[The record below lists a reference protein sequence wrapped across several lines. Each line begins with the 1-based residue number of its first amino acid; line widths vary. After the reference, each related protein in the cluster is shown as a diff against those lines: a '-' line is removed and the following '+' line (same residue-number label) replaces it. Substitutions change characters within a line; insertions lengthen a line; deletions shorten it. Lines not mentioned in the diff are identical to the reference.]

1 MNIGVINITLFNGR
15 HTGWCRSLRVF
26 QLDRRVTEG
35 STEGSGL
42 CLTHLVCKH
51 TPLVALLQKE

>member
-35 STEGSGL
+35 SSF
-42 CLTHLVCKH
+42 CLTHLVRKH
-51 TPLVALLQKE
+51 TPLVALLQK